1 MTKNTMNDAGLDLVK
16 TFEGLELTAYEDQG
30 GVATIGYGHTGPDVY
45 SGLRISMPGA
55 EYLLRKD
62 LFAAIDVVATE
73 IGEKPTTSN
82 QFSAMVSL
90 CFNIGAE
97 DFLNSTVLKCHSAGQ
112 YPTAAAAFLLW
123 DKVTEHG
130 SLVVSDGLVRRRK
143 AERALYLTPNGD
155 AGDLAA

>member
-1 MTKNTMNDAGLDLVK
+1 MNDAGLDLVK

-45 SGLRISMPGA
+45 PGLRISVPGA

-62 LFAAIDVVATE
+62 LAEAIDVVATE

-90 CFNIGAE
+90 CFNIGAGN
-97 DFLNSTVLKCHSAGQ
+97 FLNSTVLKCHSAGQ

-123 DKVTEHG
+123 GKVTESG
-130 SLVVSDGLVRRRK
+130 KLVTSDGLIRRRQ
-143 AERALYLTPNGD
+143 AERALYLTLDGEM
-155 AGDLAA
+155 GDLAA